1 MESIDSTFSGIRDI
15 WNRMIQ
21 CQPPACKEDLY
32 LSVYDQRNIYIYTYE
47 TKKDYV
53 TESDSHNDR
62 WSLDRIFT
70 RGFLSHA

>member
-21 CQPPACKEDLY
+21 CQPARRISIYPCTIKE
-32 LSVYDQRNIYIYTYE
+32 IYIYTYE

-53 TESDSHNDR
+53 TEFDSHNDR